1 VPPSLAR
8 STRIAKPSV
17 SERHRVLIREP
28 IAESGLEL
36 LRRRFE
42 VVEDTES
49 ELGSIIGEFDAI
61 VVRSGTTL
69 DAALI
74 ERASRLKV
82 IGRAGVG
89 VDNVDV
95 DAATRRGIVVAN
107 APEATVVSAAEH
119 TIALLLAVA
128 RNVPQAHAALVAG
141 NWERARF
148 AGIELS
154 GKTLGVLG
162 LGRIGWQVARRAL
175 GLGMR
180 VVAYDPYVTLER
192 FRELGVKFAPT
203 LEGVYEESDVI
214 TLHLPLN
221 EQTRGVLGS
230 AAFARMRDGVR
241 IVNAAR
247 GGLIDEDA
255 LADALR
261 SGKVA
266 GAALDV
272 FESEPYS
279 GPLLEIEQV
288 VVTPHLAGSTTEAQD
303 RAGLIIAEQ
312 VAAALDG
319 ELVQTA
325 VNIPVVEQAD
335 LEVLGPFIP
344 LAARLGRLA
353 TALTAVRPARI
364 VVAAHG
370 PLSEYDTRLL
380 TVAAL
385 NGVFQDRVD
394 QTVNY
399 VNAPVLAAERGID
412 VSEQRFAASQH
423 YTNLVRVV
431 VSGPG
436 ERGIEEIE
444 VSGTTIGPEPRLF
457 LAGALGF
464 AIDIELAPRMA
475 FLVYDDVP
483 GVIGRVGTM
492 FGEAGVNIA
501 NMAVSRTKEG
511 GKALMAFSID
521 SAPPPELVA
530 RVDGSGFDQAHFIV
544 LA

>member
-1 VPPSLAR
+1 M
-8 STRIAKPSV
+8 
-17 SERHRVLIREP
+17 SERPRVLIREP
-28 IAESGLEL
+28 IAESGLDL
-36 LRRRFE
+36 LRARFE
-42 VVEDTES
+42 VVEDSDS
-49 ELGSIIGEFDAI
+49 ELGSIIGEFEGI
-61 VVRSGTTL
+61 IIRSGTDL
-69 DAALI
+69 DAGLI

-95 DAATRRGIVVAN
+95 NAATRRGIVVAN

-119 TIALLLAVA
+119 TIALLFAVA
-128 RNVPQAHAALVAG
+128 RNVPQAHAALSAG
-141 NWERARF
+141 RWERERF
-148 AGIELS
+148 AGVELA

-162 LGRIGWQVARRAL
+162 LGRIGWQVARSAL

-180 VVAYDPYVTLER
+180 VVAYDPYVALDR
-192 FRELGVKFAPT
+192 FRELGVEPAATPEE
-203 LEGVYEESDVI
+203 LYAESDLI

-221 EQTRGVLGS
+221 DQTRGLLGRD
-230 AAFARMRDGVR
+230 AFERMRDGVR
-241 IVNAAR
+241 VVNAAR
-247 GGLIDEDA
+247 GGLVDEAA

-272 FESEPYS
+272 FESEPYA
-279 GPLLEIEQV
+279 GPLLELEQV

-303 RAGLIIAEQ
+303 RAGLIIAAQ

-319 ELVQTA
+319 ELVRTA

-335 LEVLGPFIP
+335 LEVLGGFIP
-344 LAARLGRLA
+344 LASKLGRLA
-353 TALTAVRPARI
+353 IGLIAGRPNRI

-385 NGVFQDRVD
+385 NGVFQGRVD
-394 QTVNY
+394 QAVNY
-399 VNAPVLAAERGID
+399 VNAPVIAAERGID

-431 VSGPG
+431 VAG
-436 ERGIEEIE
+436 EGEEIE

-475 FLVYDDVP
+475 FLVYDDKP
-483 GVIGRVGTM
+483 GVIGMVGTM
-492 FGEAGVNIA
+492 FGQAGVNIA

-521 SAPPPELVA
+521 SAPPPELVE
-530 RVDGSGFDQAHFIV
+530 RVAASGFDEARFIV

>member
-1 VPPSLAR
+1 
-8 STRIAKPSV
+8 V
-17 SERHRVLIREP
+17 SDSPRARVLIREP

-36 LRRRFE
+36 LRARFD
-42 VVEDTES
+42 VVEDFDSPLE
-49 ELGSIIGEFDAI
+49 ELIGEFDAI
-61 VVRSGTTL
+61 VVRSATTL
-69 DAALI
+69 DASLI
-74 ERASRLKV
+74 ERATRLKV

-119 TIALLLAVA
+119 TIALLLALA
-128 RNVPQAHAALVAG
+128 RNLPQAHGSLTG
-141 NWERARF
+141 GSWERSRF
-148 AGIELS
+148 AGIELA

-175 GLGMR
+175 ALGLR
-180 VVAYDPYVTLER
+180 VVAYDPFVSLDR
-192 FRELGVKFAPT
+192 FRELGVEPAATP
-203 LEGVYEESDVI
+203 EDVYAAADLI

-221 EQTRGVLGS
+221 EETASLLD
-230 AAFARMRDGVR
+230 ADAFARMRDGVR

-247 GGLIDEDA
+247 GGLIDEAA
-255 LADALR
+255 LAEAIG

-279 GPLLEIEQV
+279 GPLLGLEQV
-288 VVTPHLAGSTTEAQD
+288 VVTPHLAGSTNEAQD
-303 RAGLIIAEQ
+303 RAGTIIAEQ
-312 VAAALDG
+312 VAAALSG

-325 VNIPVVEQAD
+325 VNIPVVDQAD
-335 LEVLGPFIP
+335 LEVLGPYIP
-344 LAARLGRLA
+344 LAAKLGRLA
-353 TALTAVRPARI
+353 TAPVSGRPARI

-370 PLSEYDTRLL
+370 PLSDFDTRLL

-385 NGVFQDRVD
+385 NGAFQDRVD
-394 QTVNY
+394 QAVNY
-399 VNAPVLAAERGID
+399 VNAPVIAAERGID

-423 YTNLVRVV
+423 YTNLVRVA
-431 VSGPG
+431 VSTDS
-436 ERGIEEIE
+436 EDVE
-444 VSGTTIGPEPRLF
+444 VSGTTVGPEHRLF

-475 FLVYDDVP
+475 LLVYDDVP

-521 SAPPPELVA
+521 SAASPELVA
-530 RVDGSGFDQAHFIV
+530 RVGESGFDDARFIT
-544 LA
+544 LG

>member
-1 VPPSLAR
+1 VPEDAETPQRRAR
-8 STRIAKPSV
+8 P
-17 SERHRVLIREP
+17 RVLVREP
-28 IAESGLEL
+28 IAESGLAV
-36 LRRRFE
+36 LRERFD
-42 VVEDTES
+42 VVVDGES
-49 ELGSIIGEFDAI
+49 ELASIIGDFDAI
-61 VVRSGTTL
+61 VVRSATVL

-74 ERASRLKV
+74 AKATRLKV

-107 APEATVVSAAEH
+107 APEATAVSAAEH
-119 TIALLLAVA
+119 ALALLFAVA
-128 RNVPQAHAALVAG
+128 RNVPQAHAALKQGA
-141 NWERARF
+141 WERSRF
-148 AGIELS
+148 AGIELA

-162 LGRIGWQVARRAL
+162 LGRIGRQVARRAL
-175 GLGMR
+175 GLGLR
-180 VVAYDPYVTLER
+180 VVAYDPYVALDR
-192 FRELGVKFAPT
+192 FRELGVEPSPT
-203 LEGVYEESDVI
+203 PEDVYREADLI

-221 EQTRGVLGS
+221 DETRGLLGRD
-230 AAFARMRDGVR
+230 AFARMRDGVR

-247 GGLIDEDA
+247 GGLVDEDA
-255 LADALR
+255 LLDAIR

-272 FESEPYS
+272 FATEPYS
-279 GPLLEIEQV
+279 GPLLELDQI
-288 VVTPHLAGSTTEAQD
+288 VVTPHLAGSTSEAQD
-303 RAGLIIAEQ
+303 RAGVIIAEQ
-312 VAAALDG
+312 VAAGLEG
-319 ELVQTA
+319 GLVETA
-325 VNIPVVEQAD
+325 VNIPIVEPAD
-335 LEVLGPFIP
+335 LEVLGPYIP
-344 LAARLGRLA
+344 LAAKLGRLA
-353 TALTAVRPARI
+353 ISLAEDRPQRI

-394 QTVNY
+394 QAVNY
-399 VNAPVLAAERGID
+399 VNAPVIAAERGIE
-412 VSEQRFAASQH
+412 VSEQRDARSQH

-431 VSGPG
+431 VTADG
-436 ERGIEEIE
+436 EESE
-444 VSGTTIGPEPRLF
+444 VSGTVMGPEHRLF

-464 AIDIELAPRMA
+464 VIDIELAPRMA

-501 NMAVSRTKEG
+501 NMAVSRRKEG

-521 SAPPPELVA
+521 SPAPPTLEE
-530 RVDGSGFDQAHFIV
+530 RVRASGFDDVRFIT
-544 LA
+544 LG